1 MQLLTDKKPALRSN
15 QQNNLSYNPILT
27 MKMKSSNRIRFAP
40 NCQVIVVL
48 DRTKGIE
55 DQLWYSGDDVDHFKL
70 YSTLYA
76 DEVKKSLS
84 DGTFC
89 GDLDDILGLEKCLF
103 KKSYYGRRRLLMS
116 SVLEEQA
123 WQRLSKEMRRRR
135 GLTSNAGSQ
144 IADDNMVR
152 LANIAEK
159 YSSWAKERASVAAL
173 VLEKKSRLQHC
184 SSKVTATNDDQFD
197 TQVQS

>member
-1 MQLLTDKKPALRSN
+1 
-15 QQNNLSYNPILT
+15 
-27 MKMKSSNRIRFAP
+27 MKMKSSNRVRFAP

-55 DQLWYSGDDVDHFKL
+55 DQLWYSGDEVDHFKL

-103 KKSYYGRRRLLMS
+103 KKSYYGRRRLFMS
-116 SVLEEQA
+116 AVLEEQA

-144 IADDNMVR
+144 IADNSMVR
-152 LANIAEK
+152 LADIAEK
-159 YSSWAKERASVAAL
+159 YSRWATERASVSAL
-173 VLEKKSRLQHC
+173 ALESDLTEEC
-184 SSKVTATNDDQFD
+184 DDDESQLKED
-197 TQVQS
+197 MQVA

>member
-1 MQLLTDKKPALRSN
+1 
-15 QQNNLSYNPILT
+15 
-27 MKMKSSNRIRFAP
+27 MKSSNRVRFAP

-76 DEVKKSLS
+76 EEVKKSIS

-116 SVLEEQA
+116 AVLEEQA
-123 WQRLSKEMRRRR
+123 CGKDYRKRCDGE
-135 GLTSNAGSQ
+135 
-144 IADDNMVR
+144 
-152 LANIAEK
+152 E
-159 YSSWAKERASVAAL
+159 ASAAMST
-173 VLEKKSRLQHC
+173 V
-184 SSKVTATNDDQFD
+184 VTA
-197 TQVQS
+197 

>member
-1 MQLLTDKKPALRSN
+1 MTLYEQTN
-15 QQNNLSYNPILT
+15 ET
-27 MKMKSSNRIRFAP
+27 MKKMKSKSNRVRFAP
-40 NCQVIVVL
+40 NCQVIVVV
-48 DRTKGIE
+48 DRAKGIE
-55 DQLWYSGDDVDHFKL
+55 DQLWYSSDDVDHFKL

-76 DEVKKSLS
+76 EEVKKSLS

-116 SVLEEQA
+116 AVLEEQA
-123 WQRLSKEMRRRR
+123 WQRLSKEMWRRR

-159 YSSWAKERASVAAL
+159 YSRWAKERASVSAL
-173 VLEKKSRLQHC
+173 ALESDLTEECDDDESQLKEDMQVASR
-184 SSKVTATNDDQFD
+184 KT
-197 TQVQS
+197 VQQIDVI